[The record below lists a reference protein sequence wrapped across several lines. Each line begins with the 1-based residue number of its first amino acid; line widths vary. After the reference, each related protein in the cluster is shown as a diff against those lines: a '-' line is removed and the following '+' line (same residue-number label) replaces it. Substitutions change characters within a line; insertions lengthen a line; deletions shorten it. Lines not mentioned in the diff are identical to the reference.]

1 MSEMRLYDTAGNR
14 LYLNAEERAAFL
26 AAAALQP
33 PKIRVFAETL
43 HYTGCRISES
53 LEITPARVD
62 LSEHRVILRSLKKR
76 RGDVFRSLPVPQDY
90 IDRLELT
97 FGIRQAQKKAST
109 KDTPLWGFTR
119 VRGWQIIKEIMIA
132 ADIPDAP
139 HRTPKGLRHAY
150 GINAI
155 TNNVPLNV
163 LQKWLGHAQ
172 LSTTAIYANA
182 GGKEEADLAAKMWR

>member
-1 MSEMRLYDTAGNR
+1 MLEQDIY
-14 LYLNAEERAAFL
+14 RA
-26 AAAALQP
+26 
-33 PKIRVFAETL
+33 
-43 HYTGCRISES
+43 
-53 LEITPARVD
+53 
-62 LSEHRVILRSLKKR
+62 
-76 RGDVFRSLPVPQDY
+76 LPVPPDY
-90 IDRLELT
+90 LDRLELT
-97 FGIRQAQKKAST
+97 FGLRQVQKRKNL
-109 KDTPLWGFTR
+109 KDKPLWSWSR

-155 TNNVPLNV
+155 SNNVPLNV

-182 GGKEEADLAAKMWR
+182 GGNFSLFFV

>member
-1 MSEMRLYDTAGNR
+1 MSEMRLYDLAGNR

-26 AAAALQP
+26 AAASLQP

-43 HYTGCRISES
+43 HYTGCRLSEG
-53 LEITPARVD
+53 LELTPARVD
-62 LSEHRVILRSLKKR
+62 LSGGRIIFRSLKKR
-76 RGDVFRSLPVPQDY
+76 RSDVFRAVPVPAPY

-97 FGIRQAQKKAST
+97 FGIRQAQKRRNA
-109 KDTPLWGFTR
+109 KDALLWSWSR

-139 HRTPKGLRHAY
+139 HRTPKGLRHGY

-155 TNNVPLNV
+155 ANDIPLNM

-182 GGKEEADLAAKMWR
+182 GGKEESHLAAKMWG